1 MEAQREYRAAPV
13 ALKMIVTSLKMAF
26 VVYLTYLPVCCM
38 HTMSKSSSKSIL
50 HLGSAHDSDGT
61 GKLVKIAS

>member
-1 MEAQREYRAAPV
+1 MEAQREYSAAPV

-38 HTMSKSSSKSIL
+38 HTMSKSSFSMVLCSCTWAVL
-50 HLGSAHDSDGT
+50 MTVMAMENL
-61 GKLVKIAS
+61 

>member
-1 MEAQREYRAAPV
+1 MEAQREYSAAPV

-38 HTMSKSSSKSIL
+38 HTMSKSSSKSSFSMVL
-50 HLGSAHDSDGT
+50 CSCTWAVMALEN
-61 GKLVKIAS
+61 L